1 MNVKEKIALEK
12 YTYLSKSEDTRAP
25 ENKSVQWLWE
35 CLLNP
40 NKAQEDNLVF
50 LSGWQ
55 RKRPLGYRWKP
66 VLINRIE
73 SLTLSKCAVQ
83 FANKTTYLF

>member
-12 YTYLSKSEDTRAP
+12 YTYLSKSEDTQAP

-40 NKAQEDNLVF
+40 NKAQEED
-50 LSGWQ
+50 
-55 RKRPLGYRWKP
+55 
-66 VLINRIE
+66 LIFSFWLAE
-73 SLTLSKCAVQ
+73 EKAVGV
-83 FANKTTYLF
+83 

>member
-12 YTYLSKSEDTRAP
+12 YTYLSKSEDTQAP

-40 NKAQEDNLVF
+40 NKAQEEDLIFFLVGRGK
-50 LSGWQ
+50 S
-55 RKRPLGYRWKP
+55 RWG
-66 VLINRIE
+66 IDE
-73 SLTLSKCAVQ
+73 SQC
-83 FANKTTYLF
+83 